1 MNEPLSHRERRSGA
15 NARVARGVSV
25 RIRETLP
32 RIRTLICLPL
42 EAPLPEREG
51 RNLSP
56 DVRHARYRR
65 NVALAIKLERLRLAR
80 RALADRKRTL
90 QRVLHG
96 VALDRGQRGGA
107 GGVGLEGRG

>member
-1 MNEPLSHRERRSGA
+1 MNEPLSHREAERSQR
-15 NARVARGVSV
+15 ARSARGEGSDLRNVAAH
-25 RIRETLP
+25 P
-32 RIRTLICLPL
+32 NPHLPL

-80 RALADRKRTL
+80 RALADRKRAL
-90 QRVLHG
+90 QFVLDRIAFG
-96 VALDRGQRGGA
+96 RGQRSSACGIGF
-107 GGVGLEGRG
+107 